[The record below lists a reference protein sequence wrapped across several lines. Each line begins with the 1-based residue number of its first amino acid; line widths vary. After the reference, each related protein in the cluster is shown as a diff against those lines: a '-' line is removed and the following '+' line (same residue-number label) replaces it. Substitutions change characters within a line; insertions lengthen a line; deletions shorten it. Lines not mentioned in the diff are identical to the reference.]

1 MEIKHFELAVDGS
14 RGIYVPKFFAE
25 NYPSCMDGSER
36 DILLAGPEHEE
47 YWDVWNNVSF
57 REHEEQSLYLGE
69 SGDVFILS
77 DSPMQALITAWESME
92 DLDSSAAE
100 LRGTVQKLASEFLTD
115 RDEFISEEEALDY
128 FKPSQYND
136 SLVKKA
142 LEWMRAGRVR
152 IDPLVSGVIGLD
164 EVPRFFAGGKDAEIM
179 KMQIEFP

>member
-36 DILLAGPEHEE
+36 DILLAGPEHEN
-47 YWDVWNNVSF
+47 YWDVWSDIQGS
-57 REHEEQSLYLGE
+57 ECWGGDIWQGE
-69 SGDVFILS
+69 SGDIFILS

-92 DLDSSAAE
+92 GLGKCPTE
-100 LRGTVQKLASEFLTD
+100 LRRIVQKLASEFSTD

-142 LEWMRAGRVR
+142 LEWMSKELAGARN
-152 IDPLVSGVIGLD
+152 G
-164 EVPRFFAGGKDAEIM
+164 
-179 KMQIEFP
+179 